1 MIATPASPAK
11 TAVSR
16 ANRWLAWILVAS
28 MACSALVI
36 AAFCLRGETPKRAW
50 ERTVWSVT
58 PSVFRAGYADDSWG
72 PMARAFLRSQTRE
85 DGDIYGV
92 FFDEGRKFQYPPTS
106 LLVCFAVP
114 DAWLGEKHFTMLER
128 DTRFNGA
135 PLTFFRTASQ
145 LAVLLTIAA
154 TIAIFEI
161 GIRRW
166 RTAGDEH
173 VASRFARMAMLTL
186 LGLTFY
192 PVVKAHDLGQVQ
204 VFLNA
209 LTAFGLLAHLQGW
222 RALSGFCLG
231 ICSLVKPQ
239 LAVVL
244 IWALVRRHWR
254 TLGGFLAA
262 VVPLGLISLAFFGWT
277 NHLRYIEVIREIA
290 RLGEAF
296 WANQSFN
303 GLVNRLLGNG
313 DPDEFWVSGFAPY
326 HPWVHAVTLA
336 TSLLILGLAFF
347 KRKAA
352 AYHADLD
359 LAVIIAAS
367 TMASPV
373 AWEHHY
379 GAFLPLFALALPVC
393 LEPLRF
399 GWLLGL
405 ALGACFLAMGVAV
418 LAPDLFFSPRWPG
431 WMASHLFFGAVWFFC
446 LLLYLRRLP
455 GGDRPDAL
463 RAAPGSDQNNNPSLP
478 AGS

>member
-1 MIATPASPAK
+1 MIETPASPAK
-11 TAVSR
+11 TAVAR
-16 ANRWLAWILVAS
+16 ANRWLAWILAAS
-28 MACSALVI
+28 IACSALVI
-36 AAFCLRGETPKRAW
+36 VAFCLRGDSTKRAW
-50 ERTVWSVT
+50 KRTVWSVT
-58 PSVFRAGYADDSWG
+58 PSLVRSGYADDSWG

-106 LLVCFAVP
+106 LLVFFVVP
-114 DAWLGEKHFTMLER
+114 DSWLGEKHFTMLEQE
-128 DTRFNGA
+128 TRFNGA
-135 PLTFFRTASQ
+135 PQTFFRTASQ

-154 TIAIFEI
+154 TIAIFET
-161 GIRRW
+161 GIRRL

-173 VASRFARMAMLTL
+173 FASRFARMAMLTV

-244 IWALVRRHWR
+244 IWALFRRHWR
-254 TLGGFLAA
+254 VLGGFLAA
-262 VVPLGLISLAFFGWT
+262 VVPLGLVSLALFGWS

-296 WANQSFN
+296 WANQSVN
-303 GLVNRLLGNG
+303 GVANRLLGNG
-313 DPDEFWVSGFAPY
+313 DPDEFWVSKFAPY
-326 HPWVHAVTLA
+326 HPWVHAATLA

-359 LAVIIAAS
+359 LGVIIAAA

-393 LEPLRF
+393 LEPRRRGRF
-399 GWLLGL
+399 PGL

-431 WMASHLFFGAVWFFC
+431 LMASHLFFGAVLFFG

-455 GGDRPDAL
+455 GGDQNDAA
-463 RAAPGSDQNNNPSLP
+463 RSTPTPSTGS
-478 AGS
+478 